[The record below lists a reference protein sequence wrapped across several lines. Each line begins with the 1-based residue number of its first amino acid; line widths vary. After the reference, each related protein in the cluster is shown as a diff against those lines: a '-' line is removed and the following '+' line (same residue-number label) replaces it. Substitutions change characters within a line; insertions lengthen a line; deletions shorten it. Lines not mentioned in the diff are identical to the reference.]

1 MRIAAEA
8 AAEDRASGKARITP
22 YWRIVRD
29 DGSLLEKN
37 PGGVAAQVE
46 HLRAEGHS
54 IEPSR
59 GKRPPQ
65 VKEFEKRLVKL

>member
-37 PGGVAAQVE
+37 PGGVASLVE
-46 HLRAEGHS
+46 LLKAEGHRL
-54 IEPSR
+54 IPGQ
-59 GKRPPQ
+59 GKKPPR
-65 VKEFEKRLVKL
+65 VKNFERRLAKL